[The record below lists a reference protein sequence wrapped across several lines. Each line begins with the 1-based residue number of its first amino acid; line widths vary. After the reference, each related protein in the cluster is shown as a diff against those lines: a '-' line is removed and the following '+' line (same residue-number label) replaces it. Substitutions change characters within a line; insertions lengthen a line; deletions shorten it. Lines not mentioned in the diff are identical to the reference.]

1 MTFSPSDLR
10 SLLQAGTPRP
20 WRTGNGKG
28 AAAVK
33 AKDCAI
39 YINVRT
45 CEVDECV
52 KRWQEDARL
61 IVAAVNSAEALLDE
75 NERLAAE
82 VERAERYGSERFRE
96 AMEIQIKLIA
106 ATAEVERLRALCREV
121 HDVALELGIVLSLN
135 GVSLSSSHRDRI
147 AAIKLEAGK

>member
-61 IVAAVNSAEALLDE
+61 IVAAVNALPALLEE

-82 VERAERYGSERFRE
+82 VERLRVLCGEAVAIAEAQHSFHPEE
-96 AMEIQIKLIA
+96 A
-106 ATAEVERLRALCREV
+106 
-121 HDVALELGIVLSLN
+121 
-135 GVSLSSSHRDRI
+135 DRI
-147 AAIKLEAGK
+147 AEIKREVGL